1 MALIECPECGG
12 KVSDKALH
20 VFIVAILYKNLK
32 KEQVQYCPYWP
43 VANQIALKVPFV
55 AIAGNLLIKRRKE

>member
-32 KEQVQYCPYWP
+32 KNKYSIVHI

-55 AIAGNLLIKRRKE
+55 AIAGNLLLKRRKE